1 MMRERFNV
9 LNHIIWAKP
18 SGRWNGCNKG
28 KPAGVFPGNRAHSVC
43 LNIIRGHTSLK
54 SDGYAAKGREL
65 KQHVMAPLISYFRDA
80 RESLGITSKQI
91 AEATGKKNM
100 ASHWFG
106 TSQWQLPN
114 EADYSKLQALFA
126 RVAAEKHQRGE
137 LEQPHHQLVSTYSE
151 LNRQYA
157 SLLEEYKSLRRY
169 FSVSAVVPYTDVWTH
184 KPVQYYPGK
193 HPCEK
198 PADMLRQIITA
209 SSRPGDLVADFF
221 MGSGSTIKAAL
232 SLGRRA
238 IGVELEEERFNQ
250 TVREITKDF

>member
-1 MMRERFNV
+1 RILFAEHYQGPYQPKN
-9 LNHIIWAKP
+9 
-18 SGRWNGCNKG
+18 
-28 KPAGVFPGNRAHSVC
+28 
-43 LNIIRGHTSLK
+43 
-54 SDGYAAKGREL
+54 DGYAAKGREL
-65 KQHVMAPLISYFRDA
+65 KQCVMAPLISYFRDA

-114 EADYSKLQALFA
+114 EADYRKLQALFA

-137 LEQPHHQLVSTYSE
+137 LEKPHHQLVSTYSE

-169 FSVSAVVPYTDVWTH
+169 FSVSAAVPYTDVWTH
-184 KPVQYYPGK
+184 KPVQFYPGK

-198 PADMLRQIITA
+198 PAGMLRQIIEA

-250 TVREITKDF
+250 TVSEIKNSR